1 MCALTSHLQMSSSFP
16 AVGALSSPLYFSH
29 IEKRNPDTHVEGRGV
44 YICSASSCKSKLG
57 WSQWSRW
64 RQSRCQGQRARFSLL
79 GSGECSRHSA
89 AGDSELGWAPNAQ
102 KQFCLNQLEALISR
116 PPSDLILLGRRPFYT
131 TSLEPCVP
139 ISCIYVYRVLLVTA

>member
-1 MCALTSHLQMSSSFP
+1 MYTYVQPHP
-16 AVGALSSPLYFSH
+16 ARVNWVGASG
-29 IEKRNPDTHVEGRGV
+29 PDGDSQGV
-44 YICSASSCKSKLG
+44 KAK
-57 WSQWSRW
+57 
-64 RQSRCQGQRARFSLL
+64 RARFSLL